1 VKPGGCVSL
10 GVVRDLRSPRS
21 LDGPGEAGAYQE
33 HLMAEYVL
41 ARLAHGVADGTI
53 RGEITAVEQFLD
65 HAAVFAWE
73 VEPAHADRFLGQA
86 QRHQAPQTRRGKA
99 GAIDLFFRFLEA
111 RYRGEIHELTGRV
124 VASPIDACN
133 RPRHSGDFH
142 VRVPPSPE
150 ALAAFFASWRAELPG
165 ARKWLAAARHY
176 AMARLAS
183 ETGLRLRELCGL
195 RLDDLHFSHGPLGKI
210 HVRLGKGSRG
220 SGPRERMVPMLG
232 DARPL
237 LVWWVQD
244 IRGQFRDD
252 WELPRAALF
261 PSERGGPI
269 SGETF
274 ANALGQAAAEHLRGP
289 VTKLTPHVLRHA
301 CASRLYGEGV
311 GLAAIQQLLG
321 HRWLSTTV
329 RYVHVADEAIESA
342 YQQAAERAAA
352 RFREA

>member
-150 ALAAFFASWRAELPG
+150 SLAAFFASWQAELPG
-165 ARKWLAAARHY
+165 ARKWLAAVRHH

-183 ETGLRLRELCGL
+183 ETGLRLE
-195 RLDDLHFSHGPLGKI
+195 DLHCSHGPLGKI

-274 ANALGQAAAEHLRGP
+274 ASALGQAAAEHLRGP

-321 HRWLSTTV
+321 HQWLSTTV
-329 RYVHVADEAIESA
+329 RYVHVADEAIENA

>member
-10 GVVRDLRSPRS
+10 GVVCDLRSPRS

-133 RPRHSGDFH
+133 RRRHSGDFH

-150 ALAAFFASWRAELPG
+150 SLAAFFASWQAELPG
-165 ARKWLAAARHY
+165 ARKWLAAVRHY

-183 ETGLRLRELCGL
+183 ETGLRLE
-195 RLDDLHFSHGPLGKI
+195 DLH
-210 HVRLGKGSRG
+210 
-220 SGPRERMVPMLG
+220 
-232 DARPL
+232 
-237 LVWWVQD
+237 
-244 IRGQFRDD
+244 
-252 WELPRAALF
+252 LPRPARQDPRPARQGLARIR
-261 PSERGGPI
+261 PPGADGADAGRRP
-269 SGETF
+269 
-274 ANALGQAAAEHLRGP
+274 AAAGLVGP
-289 VTKLTPHVLRHA
+289 
-301 CASRLYGEGV
+301 
-311 GLAAIQQLLG
+311 G
-321 HRWLSTTV
+321 HPRPV
-329 RYVHVADEAIESA
+329 PR
-342 YQQAAERAAA
+342 
-352 RFREA
+352 